1 MSVPD
6 TSAGRRL
13 SLRHPEL
20 AEAVLEV
27 EHQAGGLRAQADR
40 ERLQRVLD
48 RLRRVFTPD
57 QAAAVVAVLT
67 LDPDA
72 IEVLDDDRLRFI
84 LSGLSSMTPDQDPDA
99 REAAR
104 EAAARYL
111 REIM

>member
-1 MSVPD
+1 MSVPG
-6 TSAGRRL
+6 TPAGRRL
-13 SLRHPEL
+13 LLRHPDL
-20 AEAVLEV
+20 AEAVVEV
-27 EHQAGGLRAQADR
+27 EHQAGGRQTQADR

-57 QAAAVVAVLT
+57 QAAAVVAVMT

-72 IEVLDDDRLRFI
+72 IEGLDDERLRFV
-84 LSGLSSMTPDQDPDA
+84 LDGLSSMPPDQDPD
-99 REAAR
+99 AR